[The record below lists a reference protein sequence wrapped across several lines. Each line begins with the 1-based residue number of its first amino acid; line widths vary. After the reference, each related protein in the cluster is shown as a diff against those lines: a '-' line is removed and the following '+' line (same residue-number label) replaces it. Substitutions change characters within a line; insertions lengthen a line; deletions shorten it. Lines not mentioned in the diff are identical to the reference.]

1 MIANVFLQARFSSSR
16 LPGKVV
22 AEIMGVPMLKLQI
35 ERLKKCKL
43 VNEILVLTSLDTS
56 DDVIVELCEK
66 NNIRY
71 FRGSLS
77 DVLSRYEM
85 ALKLY
90 PCDHI
95 VRITGDCPLL
105 DWSVID
111 LVIKEHLYNDADYT
125 SNVLPE
131 TYPDGLDVEVMK
143 AECLLDI
150 AKNASRSYEREH
162 VTYYCY
168 QHPEKYKIYNVTNP
182 LGNESHYRWTVD
194 QPEDFEFVKE
204 IYNELYK
211 DKPFD
216 VSEVRSLITLKPE
229 LLEINK
235 LISRNEGLA
244 KSLVEEKNEI

>member
-1 MIANVFLQARFSSSR
+1 MITNVFLQARLSSSR
-16 LPGKVV
+16 LPGKVM
-22 AEIMGVPMLKLQI
+22 AEIMGVPMLQLQI

-43 VNEILVLTSLDTS
+43 VDEIVVLTSLDVS
-56 DDVIVELCEK
+56 DDVIVQLCEE
-66 NNIRY
+66 NNIQY
-71 FRGSLS
+71 YRGSLS

-85 ALKLY
+85 ALKVY

-111 LVIKEHLYNDADYT
+111 LVITEHLNSNADYT
-125 SNVLPE
+125 SNVFPE

-143 AECLLDI
+143 AECLLSI
-150 AKNASRSYEREH
+150 ATNASQSYEREH

-182 LGNESHYRWTVD
+182 LGDESHYRWTVD
-194 QPEDFEFVKE
+194 QSEDFEFVNK
-204 IYNELYK
+204 IYKELYK
-211 DKPFD
+211 GEPFD

-229 LLEINK
+229 LLDINK

-244 KSLVEEKNEI
+244 KSLIEEK